1 MRWNI
6 LPLER
11 KCCHFDE
18 IFITGFTGC
27 FSDTVEIVL
36 IPMDHIRTET
46 KSFAYELR
54 ISLVVSTINKSRNIR
69 SPFIYV
75 SRISGKYIFKK
86 CTLYKKLRLK
96 LPYRTYTF
104 RQYWSYLPETHRSRF
119 ISQLVQHYSESFIM
133 TSSNGNIFRVTPRS
147 ALLAGNSLVTGEF
160 PAQRLVT
167 RGFDVFFDL
176 RLNQRLSKQS
186 WVWWFGTLSCSL
198 WRHCNVICIWTP
210 HTSLVVSTR
219 NKSRS
224 IRTIHISLDDFRQI
238 YV

>member
-1 MRWNI
+1 MLSFWWNFHHWLHWMFQWHCRNCFDSDGSHSYRNELICIWTPHKFSCINYKQITKYTITIYICLKDFRKIYI
-6 LPLER
+6 LE
-11 KCCHFDE
+11 
-18 IFITGFTGC
+18 
-27 FSDTVEIVL
+27 
-36 IPMDHIRTET
+36 
-46 KSFAYELR
+46 
-54 ISLVVSTINKSRNIR
+54 
-69 SPFIYV
+69 
-75 SRISGKYIFKK
+75 K

-104 RQYWSYLPETHRSRF
+104 RQHWSYLPETHRSRF

-147 ALLAGNSLVTGEF
+147 ALLEGNSLVTGEF

-210 HTSLVVSTR
+210 HTSLVASTR

-224 IRTIHISLDDFRQI
+224 IRTIHRSLDDFKQI
-238 YV
+238 YI